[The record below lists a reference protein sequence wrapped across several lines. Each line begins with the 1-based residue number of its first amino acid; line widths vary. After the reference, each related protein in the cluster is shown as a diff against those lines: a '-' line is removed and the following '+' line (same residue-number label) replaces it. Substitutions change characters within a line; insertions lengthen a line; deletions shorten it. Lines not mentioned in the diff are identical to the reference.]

1 MGKSAKSDEPSRPPS
16 VRGPL
21 LVLVTVILCL
31 PVVREVL
38 AGQLPGTSAAL
49 RTGLAVLVAWT
60 AVAGIGNLVDGYRRH
75 NSTRPAPRP
84 APEDPGA
91 PGT

>member
-1 MGKSAKSDEPSRPPS
+1 MGKSAKNDEPGRPPS
-16 VRGPL
+16 MRGPL

-31 PVVREVL
+31 PVIREVL
-38 AGQLPGTSAAL
+38 AGQLPGSSAAL

-75 NSTRPAPRP
+75 NATRPAARP
-84 APEDPGA
+84 APDEPGA
-91 PGT
+91 PST